1 MIDISTLNES
11 QIKAVKWNNGPLLVL
26 AGPGSGKTKVL
37 TLRIARLI
45 EETPDKFFK
54 ILALTYTNKA
64 AAEMRE
70 RIEQLVPEVNKRAL
84 LTTFHSFA
92 GDLLRQHGHHI
103 GLQPDFTIMAQDADR
118 YSLLDQA
125 IDQIEPDQ
133 NRLTSEK
140 LLPLVNRLIEND
152 ISTDNAFEV
161 LKRSSLDDSKLIAS
175 IYVNYRNLMIE
186 RKLLDF
192 PGLIAEALNLLK
204 NITGVRKQFQRI
216 YPFVCV
222 DEFQDTN
229 LFQYKIL
236 RQLINK
242 ETKNVF
248 VVADDDQIIYQWN
261 GAKPERLYELRK
273 DFKMEFLQLPENYR
287 CPADVVEIANK
298 LIVHNSDRFNEKKAL
313 KAKKLQA
320 NSNVITVQSFNSF
333 EEEANWVASSIA
345 NRDADT
351 RSKCV
356 VLART
361 KKLLEEIVLAL
372 EKHSIQGYLATRKN
386 EFESASIQ
394 WLHSILRLAN
404 SRMSQEHL
412 RMVCKSFFTLE
423 GINLNVREIM
433 SHAGVDGG
441 DYLRSWSNFVLLRIE
456 SNNPLQKL
464 IEEGVISLLVER
476 LNYQKFQELA
486 FDWLDT
492 LPNLTPDQEG
502 IFNEYEEE
510 KESWKNLVK
519 LISAQSDK
527 NDISLHHLLQELDL
541 RSKIPEPSKGA
552 IPCYTIHASKGMEFD
567 HVYLIGMVEDQ
578 FPSWMSKKKG
588 DKSREVE
595 EERRNCFVA
604 ITRAQQS
611 LHFSYSNLMNGYQKE
626 PSRFLYEMQLL

>member
-273 DFKMEFLQLPENYR
+273 DFNMEFLQLPENYR

-320 NSNVITVQSFNSF
+320 NSSVITVQSFNTF

-345 NRDADT
+345 NRDSDT
-351 RSKCV
+351 QSKCV

-361 KKLLEEIVLAL
+361 KKLLEEIALAL

-386 EFESASIQ
+386 EFESASLQ

-412 RMVCKSFFTLE
+412 RVVCKSFFALE

-441 DYLRSWSNFVLLRIE
+441 DYLRSWANFVLLRIE

-476 LNYQKFQELA
+476 LDYHKFQELA

-519 LISAQSDK
+519 LISAQSDN